1 MFKYFFSLSCCFI
14 LLFPLHAQ
22 QELGTHFM
30 RDIWQS
36 GLTNPALVTDKKI
49 EVALPGFYVN
59 AAASG
64 IKFGELVQTDA
75 NGVNQIQVS
84 DVLASLEEDNAIQAN
99 LEIETI
105 RFAIRL
111 KELQL
116 SFHHGIRLNSSFN
129 YPRGL
134 AEFIFLGNG
143 GFVGQTLELGPDIQL
158 TAYNEFAFGAAR
170 KFGKL
175 GLGLRLKYLTGIGN
189 ASTQRRKVDL
199 TTDEDIY
206 QLTLDTDLLLNT
218 SSYFKINELTS
229 FDFDLGVNNFSGA
242 DIFTKNSGFALDL
255 GLTYQLSDKLLLA
268 ASVKDLGKINW
279 KENVTNYQS
288 EKMFTYD
295 GVILDSVFQN
305 SNVPL
310 EGTLDSLKEV
320 IAFTETS
327 ENYST
332 TLPLKTYWSLS
343 YQVNKRWTLGALAH
357 TSTVN
362 GNTDFAF
369 AFSGRAQVSKV
380 LSVGASYA
388 IRNQR
393 YDNLGLNFALHLG
406 PVSIFAMTDNILS
419 AVQPENSQS
428 FNLRTGL
435 NLAF

>member
-1 MFKYFFSLSCCFI
+1 MN
-14 LLFPLHAQ
+14 
-22 QELGTHFM
+22 
-30 RDIWQS
+30 DIWQS
-36 GLTNPALVTDKKI
+36 GLTNPALVSDKKI
-49 EVALPGFYVN
+49 EVALPGLYIN

-64 IKFGELVQTDA
+64 LKFGELVQTDA
-75 NGVNQIQVS
+75 SGVNRINIEE
-84 DVLASLEEDNAIQAN
+84 VLASLEEDNFIQAN

-111 KELQL
+111 KKLQL
-116 SFHHGIRLNSSFN
+116 SFHHGVRLHSAVN
-129 YPRGL
+129 YPKGL

-158 TAYNEFAFGAAR
+158 TAYNEFALGAAQ

-175 GLGLRLKYLTGIGN
+175 GVGLRLKYLTGIGN
-189 ASTQRRKVDL
+189 ASTQKRKVDL

-206 QLTLDTDLLLNT
+206 QLSLDTDILLNT
-218 SSYFKINELTS
+218 SSYFKINDLTS
-229 FDFDLGVNNFSGA
+229 FDFDLGVNNFSSN
-242 DIFTKNSGFALDL
+242 DLFTQNSGFALDL
-255 GLTYQLSDKLLLA
+255 GLTYQLSEKLLLA
-268 ASVKDLGKINW
+268 ASVKDLGSINW

-288 EKMFTYD
+288 EKTIAYD
-295 GVILDSVFQN
+295 GVMLDSVFQN

-310 EGTLDSLKEV
+310 EGTLDSLKGV

-332 TLPLKTYWSLS
+332 TLPLKTYWSVS
-343 YQVNKRWTLGALAH
+343 YKLNAAWTLGGLVH
-357 TSTVN
+357 TSTFN

-369 AFSGRAQVSKV
+369 ALSGRAQVSKL

-393 YDNLGLNFALHLG
+393 YDNLGLNVVLHLG
-406 PVSIFAMTDNILS
+406 PAAIFAMTDNVLS
-419 AVQPENSQS
+419 AVQPEKSQS